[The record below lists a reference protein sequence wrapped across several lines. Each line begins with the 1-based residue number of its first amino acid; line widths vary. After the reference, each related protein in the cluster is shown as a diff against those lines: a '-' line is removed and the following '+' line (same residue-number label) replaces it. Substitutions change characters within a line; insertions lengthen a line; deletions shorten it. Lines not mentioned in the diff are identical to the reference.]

1 MRVATYT
8 RISTDEDRQ
17 PFSLGAQ
24 SERLDA
30 YARSQDGWRI
40 VRWFTD
46 QASGATLERP
56 GLRGALSE
64 AAAGV
69 YELLLV
75 YRVDRL
81 SRSVRQ
87 LAQTAEELERHGVA
101 LRSATEPFDTFSPA
115 GKMMLQMLGV
125 FAEFERATIVERI
138 TAGMERA
145 ASQGRWV
152 VGKVPYGYLRD
163 KQTKL
168 IHAHEPQA
176 DVVRRIF
183 AMYVEGRM
191 GAEAIA
197 KTLNA
202 EGHRTKN
209 GQPFARPIV
218 LSILANPIYAGKIEF
233 RGMTHPGLH
242 EPLVDAATTETA
254 RRILAERGE
263 SQALRRAH
271 STEYLLSGVIR
282 CGRCHRAYV
291 GTSARGRRG
300 IYHYYVCSTR
310 YRYGTEFCGG
320 DRLPKDGLEQ
330 AVIEQMQDVYTD
342 SSLIKQALADTAVE
356 DSEPAEDA
364 ARRLAGV
371 RQELAGAK
379 RSLDR
384 YFAAFEEG
392 SLSPA
397 DCQERIAKL
406 KARTDALIAEEASLT
421 QKAAEAPEAPS
432 AVDVAEWAKHLGTL
446 LRAGTAQQRKALFRL
461 LVKELRVMSRE
472 EILPTYKIPA
482 MVRAPEG
489 QVDPRGCYS
498 NSRQSLEAQL
508 QSLLNDMGLLA

>member
-1 MRVATYT
+1 MRIATYT

-24 SERLDA
+24 AERLEA

-40 VRWFTD
+40 VRRFTD
-46 QASGATLERP
+46 QASGASLDRP
-56 GLRGALSE
+56 GLRQALSE
-64 AAAGV
+64 ASAGV

-87 LAQTAEELERHGVA
+87 LAQTTEELERSDVA
-101 LRSATEPFDTFSPA
+101 LRSATEPFDTSSPA

-163 KQTKL
+163 RATKL
-168 IHAHEPQA
+168 IHPHEPQA
-176 DVVRRIF
+176 NVVRRIF

-191 GAEAIA
+191 GTESIA
-197 KTLNA
+197 KVLNA

-209 GQPFARPIV
+209 GQVFARPIV
-218 LSILANPIYAGKIEF
+218 LSILSNPIYAGSIEF

-242 EPLVDAATTETA
+242 EPIVDTATFEAAG
-254 RRILAERGE
+254 RILAERGE

-271 STEYLLSGVIR
+271 PTEYLLSGVIR
-282 CGRCHRAYV
+282 CGRCRRAYV
-291 GTSARGRRG
+291 GTSAHGRKG
-300 IYHYYVCSTR
+300 LYHYYVCSTR
-310 YRYGTEFCGG
+310 YRYGTEHCPG
-320 DRLPKDGLEQ
+320 DRLPKDVLED
-330 AVIEQMQDVYTD
+330 AVIEQMQQVYAN
-342 SSLIKQALADTAVE
+342 SSLVERALADASAE
-356 DSEPAEDA
+356 DGQPAEHA
-364 ARRLAGV
+364 GRRLAGV
-371 RQELAGAK
+371 RQELAGAR

-397 DCQERIAKL
+397 DCQERVAKL
-406 KARTDALIAEEASLT
+406 KVRIDALKAEEASLT
-421 QKAAEAPEAPS
+421 HKAAEGASEAPS
-432 AVDVAEWAKHLGTL
+432 AVDVSEWARDLGTL
-446 LRAGTAQQRKALFRL
+446 LRSGTPQQRKALFRV

-472 EILPTYKIPA
+472 RILPTYKIPA
-482 MVRAPEG
+482 LVRAPEG
-489 QVDPRGCYS
+489 QVDLAGRCVNRLP
-498 NSRQSLEAQL
+498 LL
-508 QSLLNDMGLLA
+508 QRLQNHAAA

>member
-1 MRVATYT
+1 MRIATYT

-24 SERLDA
+24 AERLEA

-40 VRWFTD
+40 VRRFTD
-46 QASGATLERP
+46 QASGATLDRP
-56 GLRGALSE
+56 GLRRALSE
-64 AAAGV
+64 ASAGV

-87 LAQTAEELERHGVA
+87 LAQTAEELKRHSVA
-101 LRSATEPFDTFSPA
+101 LRSATEPFDTSSPA

-152 VGKVPYGYLRD
+152 IGKVPYGYLRD

-168 IHAHEPQA
+168 IHPHEPQA
-176 DVVRRIF
+176 DVVRRVF

-197 KTLNA
+197 KVLNA

-209 GQPFARPIV
+209 GQVFARPIV
-218 LSILANPIYAGKIEF
+218 LSILSNPIYAGKIEF

-242 EPLVDAATTETA
+242 AALVDPATFETA
-254 RRILAERGE
+254 GRILAERGE

-271 STEYLLSGVIR
+271 PTEYLLSGVIR
-282 CGRCHRAYV
+282 CGRCRRAYV
-291 GTSARGRRG
+291 GTSARGRKG
-300 IYHYYVCSTR
+300 LYHYYVCSTR
-310 YRYGTEFCGG
+310 YRYGTEHCAG
-320 DRLPKDGLEQ
+320 DRLPKDALEE
-330 AVIEQMQDVYTD
+330 AVIEQMQDVYSDTP
-342 SSLIKQALADTAVE
+342 LIEQALADAAAE
-356 DSEPAEDA
+356 DGEPAEDA
-364 ARRLAGV
+364 VRRLAGV
-371 RQELAGAK
+371 RHEVAGAR

-384 YFAAFEEG
+384 YFAAFKEG

-406 KARTDALIAEEASLT
+406 KARVDALIAEEASVA
-421 QKAAEAPEAPS
+421 QRAAEGLSEAPN
-432 AVDVAEWAKHLGTL
+432 AADVADWARDLGTL

-461 LVKELRVMSRE
+461 LVKELRVVSRE

-482 MVRAPEG
+482 LVRAPEG
-489 QVDPRGCYS
+489 QVEVGGI
-498 NSRQSLEAQL
+498 E
-508 QSLLNDMGLLA
+508 

>member
-24 SERLDA
+24 AARLEA

-40 VRWFTD
+40 VRRFTD
-46 QASGATLERP
+46 QASGATLDRP
-56 GLRGALSE
+56 GLHQAVQE

-69 YELLLV
+69 YELLLL

-87 LAQTAEELERHGVA
+87 LAQTADELERHGVA
-101 LRSATEPFDTFSPA
+101 LRSATEPFDTSSPA

-152 VGKVPYGYLRD
+152 VGKVPFGYLRA
-163 KQTKL
+163 KETKL
-168 IHAHEPQA
+168 IHPHAPQA

-197 KTLNA
+197 NVLNA

-209 GQPFARPIV
+209 GAPFARPIV
-218 LSILANPIYAGKIEF
+218 LSILNNPIYAGKIEF
-233 RGMTHPGLH
+233 RGTTHPGLH
-242 EPLVDAATTETA
+242 EALVDSATFEAA
-254 RRILAERGE
+254 RRILGERGE

-271 STEYLLSGVIR
+271 PTEYLLSGVIR
-282 CGRCHRAYV
+282 CGRCRRAYV
-291 GTSARGRRG
+291 GTSARGRKG
-300 IYHYYVCSTR
+300 LYHYYVCSTR
-310 YRYGTEFCGG
+310 YRYGSEFCSG
-320 DRLPKDGLEQ
+320 DRLPKAALEE
-330 AVIEQMQDVYTD
+330 AVMEQMDDVYRN
-342 SSLIKQALADTAVE
+342 SSLIEQAITSAAIE
-356 DSEPAEDA
+356 EGEPTETTEG
-364 ARRLAGV
+364 RLAGV
-371 RQELAGAK
+371 RQQLGGAK

-406 KARTDALIAEEASLT
+406 KVRIDALTAEEASLT
-421 QKAAEAPEAPS
+421 QRAAEGASETLS
-432 AVDVAEWAKHLGTL
+432 AVDVVEWADNLGTL
-446 LRAGTAQQRKALFRL
+446 LRAGTAQQRKALLRL
-461 LVKELRVMSRE
+461 LVKELRVMSSD
-472 EILPTYKIPA
+472 EIVPTYKIPA
-482 MVRAPEG
+482 LVRAPEG
-489 QVDPRGCYS
+489 QVDHPGRRCAS
-498 NSRQSLEAQL
+498 SESRRTRRH
-508 QSLLNDMGLLA
+508 LAG

>member
-1 MRVATYT
+1 MRIATYT

-24 SERLDA
+24 SERLEA
-30 YARSQDGWRI
+30 YVRSQDGWRI
-40 VRWFTD
+40 VRRFTD
-46 QASGATLERP
+46 QASGATLDRP
-56 GLRGALSE
+56 GLRQALSE
-64 AAAGV
+64 ASAGV

-87 LAQTAEELERHGVA
+87 LAQTADELERSGVA
-101 LRSATEPFDTFSPA
+101 LRSATEPFDTSSAA

-138 TAGMERA
+138 TSGMERA

-163 KQTKL
+163 KATKL
-168 IHAHEPQA
+168 IHPLEAQA

-197 KTLNA
+197 KRLNA

-218 LSILANPIYAGKIEF
+218 LSILGNPIYPGRIEF
-233 RGMTHPGLH
+233 RGVSHPGLH
-242 EPLVDAATTETA
+242 EPLVDVATFDAA

-271 STEYLLSGVIR
+271 PTEYLLSGVIR
-282 CGRCHRAYV
+282 CGRCRRAYV
-291 GTSARGRRG
+291 GTSARGRKG
-300 IYHYYVCSTR
+300 LYHYYVCSTR
-310 YRYGTEFCGG
+310 YRYGTEHCPGE
-320 DRLPKDGLEQ
+320 RLPKDALEE
-330 AVIEQMQDVYTD
+330 AVIEQMQNVYAD
-342 SSLIKQALADTAVE
+342 SLLIQQALANAAAE
-356 DSEPAEDA
+356 DGEPVEDA
-364 ARRLAGV
+364 ARQLVGV

-397 DCQERIAKL
+397 DCQDRIAKL
-406 KARTDALIAEEASLT
+406 KTRIDALIAEEASLT
-421 QKAAEAPEAPS
+421 QRAAEGVPEAPS
-432 AVDVAEWAKHLGTL
+432 AVDVTEWAKDLGTL
-446 LRAGTAQQRKALFRL
+446 LRAGTAQQRKALLRL
-461 LVKELRVMSRE
+461 LVKELRVMGRE

-482 MVRAPEG
+482 LVRAPEG
-489 QVDPRGCYS
+489 QVDPRGFEPLTFWLPARRS
-498 NSRQSLEAQL
+498 TS
-508 QSLLNDMGLLA
+508 

>member
-1 MRVATYT
+1 MRIATYI

-24 SERLDA
+24 AERLEA
-30 YARSQDGWRI
+30 YASSQDSWRI
-40 VRWFTD
+40 VRRFTD

-56 GLRGALSE
+56 GLRQALSE

-87 LAQTAEELERHGVA
+87 LAQTAEELERSGVA
-101 LRSATEPFDTFSPA
+101 LRSATEPFDTSSPA

-152 VGKVPYGYLRD
+152 VGKVPYGYLRV
-163 KQTKL
+163 KETN
-168 IHAHEPQA
+168 HPHEPQA

-183 AMYVEGRM
+183 AMYVKGRM
-191 GAEAIA
+191 GAESIA
-197 KTLNA
+197 KVLNV

-209 GQPFARPIV
+209 GQVFARPIV
-218 LSILANPIYAGKIEF
+218 LSILSNPIYAGRIEF
-233 RGMTHPGLH
+233 RGLTHPGLH
-242 EPLVDAATTETA
+242 EPIVDTSTFAAA
-254 RRILAERGE
+254 GRILAERGE

-271 STEYLLSGVIR
+271 PTEYLLSGVIR
-282 CGRCHRAYV
+282 CGRCRRAYV
-291 GTSARGRRG
+291 GTSAHGRKG
-300 IYHYYVCSTR
+300 LYQYYVCSTR
-310 YRYGTEFCGG
+310 YRYGTEHCHGE
-320 DRLPKDGLEQ
+320 RLPKDALEE
-330 AVIEQMQDVYTD
+330 AVIDQMQEIYGN
-342 SSLIKQALADTAVE
+342 SSLIERALADANVE
-356 DSEPAEDA
+356 EGELAEDTG
-364 ARRLAGV
+364 RRLTGI
-371 RQELAGAK
+371 RQQVAGAK

-406 KARTDALIAEEASLT
+406 KARIDALMAEEASLNQQT
-421 QKAAEAPEAPS
+421 VEGASDAPS
-432 AVDVAEWAKHLGTL
+432 ALDVAEWAKDLGTL
-446 LRAGTAQQRKALFRL
+446 LRAGTVQQRKALFRL

-472 EILPTYKIPA
+472 EILPTYKVPA
-482 MVRAPEG
+482 LVRVPEG
-489 QVDPRGCYS
+489 QVD
-498 NSRQSLEAQL
+498 
-508 QSLLNDMGLLA
+508 

>member
-24 SERLDA
+24 SERLES

-40 VRWFTD
+40 VRRFTD

-56 GLRGALSE
+56 GLREALGE
-64 AAAGV
+64 AGAGV

-87 LAQTAEELERHGVA
+87 LAQTAEELERSGVA
-101 LRSATEPFDTFSPA
+101 LRSATEPFDTSSPA

-138 TAGMERA
+138 TVGMERA

-152 VGKVPYGYLRD
+152 VGKVPYGYLRE
-163 KQTKL
+163 KETKL
-168 IHAHEPQA
+168 IHPHEPQA
-176 DVVRRIF
+176 GVVRRIF
-183 AMYVEGRM
+183 AMYVKGRM

-197 KTLNA
+197 RTLNP
-202 EGHRTKN
+202 EGYRTKN
-209 GQPFARPIV
+209 GTPFARPIV
-218 LSILANPIYAGKIEF
+218 LSILNNPIYAGKVEF
-233 RGMTHPGLH
+233 RGTTHPGLH
-242 EPLVDAATTETA
+242 EPLVDPATFETA

-263 SQALRRAH
+263 SQALRRGHA
-271 STEYLLSGVIR
+271 TDYLLSGVIR
-282 CGRCHRAYV
+282 CGRCRRAYV

-300 IYHYYVCSTR
+300 LYHYYVCSTR
-310 YRYGTEFCGG
+310 YRYGSEFCGG
-320 DRLPKDGLEQ
+320 ERLPKDPLEE
-330 AVIEQMQDVYTD
+330 AVMEQMEQVYRD
-342 SSLIKQALADTAVE
+342 SSLIEEAITSTAADDPNV
-356 DSEPAEDA
+356 AEEA
-364 ARRLAGV
+364 AGRLAGL
-371 RQELAGAK
+371 RQELAGAR

-392 SLSPA
+392 SLSPS

-406 KARTDALIAEEASLT
+406 KARIDALMAEEASLT
-421 QKAAEAPEAPS
+421 QQASQGVSEATS
-432 AVDVAEWAKHLGTL
+432 AVDVAEWARDLGTL

-482 MVRAPEG
+482 LVRAPEG
-489 QVDPRGCYS
+489 QVDPRGFEPLTS
-498 NSRQSLEAQL
+498 WLPARRSTS
-508 QSLLNDMGLLA
+508 

>member
-1 MRVATYT
+1 VRVATYT

-24 SERLDA
+24 AERLEA
-30 YARSQDGWRI
+30 YARSQDSWRI
-40 VRWFTD
+40 VRRFTD
-46 QASGATLERP
+46 QASGATLDRP
-56 GLRGALSE
+56 GLRQALSE

-87 LAQTAEELERHGVA
+87 LAQTAEELERSAVA
-101 LRSATEPFDTFSPA
+101 LRSATEPFDTSSPA

-152 VGKVPYGYLRD
+152 VGKVPFGYLRN

-168 IHAHEPQA
+168 IYPHEPQA
-176 DVVRRIF
+176 DVIRRIF
-183 AMYVEGRM
+183 NMYVAGRM
-191 GAEAIA
+191 GTEAIA
-197 KTLNA
+197 KVLNA

-209 GQPFARPIV
+209 GAPFARPIV
-218 LSILANPIYAGKIEF
+218 LSILNNPIYAGKIEF
-233 RGMTHPGLH
+233 RGATSPGLH
-242 EPLVDAATTETA
+242 EPLVDSATFEAAG
-254 RRILAERGE
+254 RILGERGE

-271 STEYLLSGVIR
+271 PTEYLLSGVIR
-282 CGRCHRAYV
+282 CGRCRRAYI
-291 GTSARGRRG
+291 GTSARGRKDL
-300 IYHYYVCSTR
+300 YHYYVCSTR
-310 YRYGTEFCGG
+310 YRYGIEHCPGE
-320 DRLPKDGLEQ
+320 RLPKDALEE
-330 AVIEQMQDVYTD
+330 AVMEQMQQVYAD
-342 SSLIKQALADTAVE
+342 GSLIEQALTEAATE
-356 DSEPAEDA
+356 EGEPAEDV

-371 RQELAGAK
+371 RQQLAGAR

-392 SLSPA
+392 SLSPS
-397 DCQERIAKL
+397 DCQERTAKL
-406 KARTDALIAEEASLT
+406 NGRIDALAAEEASLV
-421 QKAAEAPEAPS
+421 QKVEEDDSETPS
-432 AVDVAEWAKHLGTL
+432 AVDVVEWSRDLGRL
-446 LRAGTAQQRKALFRL
+446 LRAGTTPQRKALLRL

-482 MVRAPEG
+482 LVRAPEG
-489 QVDPRGCYS
+489 QVDPGVS
-498 NSRQSLEAQL
+498 
-508 QSLLNDMGLLA
+508 GFTT